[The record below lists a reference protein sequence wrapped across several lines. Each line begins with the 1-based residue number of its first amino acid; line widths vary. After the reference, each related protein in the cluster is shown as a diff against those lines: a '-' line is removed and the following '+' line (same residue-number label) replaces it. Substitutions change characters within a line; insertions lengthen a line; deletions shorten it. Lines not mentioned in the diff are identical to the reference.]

1 MNILNNKKLNLEH
14 SMSLKNHSLIKNKE
28 LKQIEEQAKVS
39 IKNNSTITN
48 RGNASINPSE
58 IKVNVTGEMAHF
70 NFIKDMDE
78 LSLDE
83 KRKIDMLIKKSIE
96 KPKGGTGDYFVMDRA
111 QTNAQLQ
118 LIADKLIPEKYKDQ
132 MNKAIKSYQE
142 DGLNFQVKIYEAAQE
157 RMDKLSSKY
166 PTLGKKTIATTG
178 IKTLQ
183 EQEKKMVGSYNQLD
197 LSSQS
202 NFVQSFE
209 TILTNFK
216 ENQLQLKNSPED
228 VLNQFQDELRAK
240 WNDFATLFN
249 DSKIY
254 KHPTVNNSVI
264 DVRL

>member
-1 MNILNNKKLNLEH
+1 
-14 SMSLKNHSLIKNKE
+14 MSLKNHSLIKNKE

-70 NFIKDMDE
+70 NFIKGMDE

-142 DGLNFQVKIYEAAQE
+142 DGCK
-157 RMDKLSSKY
+157 
-166 PTLGKKTIATTG
+166 PP
-178 IKTLQ
+178 IK
-183 EQEKKMVGSYNQLD
+183 
-197 LSSQS
+197 
-202 NFVQSFE
+202 
-209 TILTNFK
+209 
-216 ENQLQLKNSPED
+216 
-228 VLNQFQDELRAK
+228 
-240 WNDFATLFN
+240 
-249 DSKIY
+249 
-254 KHPTVNNSVI
+254 
-264 DVRL
+264 